1 MDQLI
6 FRVKAI
12 IDLCWE
18 SFSAKIGCGLI
29 EINKEASMQLQF
41 AYLLKNSLDLT
52 VYNEGEEVKLE
63 LETGVPVNG
72 RLRECDIVIRLIQD
86 EEEVFLPIEMKCYK
100 EYASSGGKR
109 GASDIFFKDVYVD
122 LELLENYAQIDNY
135 LHGICLVMTDYATI
149 PFPSSK
155 TGKKWSYDISNGH
168 SILKGANLD
177 VPIGGKEVTIQLNG
191 SYIFNWST
199 VGKFHFLKLESN
211 EKEWVYANSDD
222 DNFRYTLGE
231 VGKRNLICVGINP
244 STAKPNDLDNTLR
257 KVSIMAE
264 QNGYDGWLMLNVY
277 PQRDTYPENLDD
289 VKNDEHVRRNNEEIS
304 KVLKQFNF
312 KDVWCAWGTT
322 IEHRPFLKD
331 CLRELTTNFDES
343 YNWYH
348 YDDLTK
354 YGHPRHPLYVSYSKE
369 FSSFDIDSY
378 LNSLK

>member
-1 MDQLI
+1 MEQLI

-72 RLRECDIVIRLIQD
+72 RLRECDIVVHLTKD
-86 EEEVFLPIEMKCYK
+86 DEEVFLPIELKCYRQFQTNGK
-100 EYASSGGKR
+100 ATGGYTDFRK
-109 GASDIFFKDVYVD
+109 KVYED
-122 LELLENYAQIDNY
+122 LSLLEQYSGLDNF
-135 LHGICLVMTDYATI
+135 LNGISLTITDFKGLVDRKQ
-149 PFPSSK
+149 F
-155 TGKKWSYDISNGH
+155 WSHDISNST
-168 SILKGANLD
+168 SINNGSVSHLNYDDKVPVDLKG
-177 VPIGGKEVTIQLNG
+177 
-191 SYIFNWST
+191 SYNFQWTSINNW
-199 VGKFHFLKLESN
+199 HFLKLEAN
-211 EKEWVYANSDD
+211 NKQWVYAN
-222 DNFRYTLGE
+222 NENNEFRYTLGE
-231 VGKRNLICVGINP
+231 VGERNLICIGINP
-244 STAKPNDLDNTLR
+244 STAEPNSLDTTLR

-264 QNGYDGWLMLNVY
+264 QEGYDGWLMLNVY

-312 KDVWCAWGTT
+312 KDIWCAWGTT

-331 CLRELTTNFDES
+331 CLRELITNFDES
-343 YNWYH
+343 YKWFH

-354 YGHPRHPLYVSYSKE
+354 YGHPRHPLYVSYSKN
-369 FSSFDIDSY
+369 FSNFDIASY
-378 LNSLK
+378 IENL